1 MLKIEEGKFY
11 RTRDVPYNAPSWT
24 PETVYRAKPK
34 PVVKDVTMEIV
45 VNGTRTKT
53 TWTFVDGQMTPV
65 AAVEVLK

>member
-1 MLKIEEGKFY
+1 MMRI
-11 RTRDVPYNAPSWT
+11 DVYIDDKLVSQW
-24 PETVYRAKPK
+24 EQLRPK

-45 VNGTRTKT
+45 VNGTRTET